1 MGSAP
6 ASEAAASHAVAS
18 QAVASDGAA
27 ARAAAPAA
35 DHLPGSV
42 QTAVKLLIVGH
53 FAVGKTTF
61 VGALSEIRPLRTE
74 EVMTQAGALVDDL
87 AGTKDKT
94 TTTVALDFG
103 RLTLNDTLVL
113 YLFGTPGQQ
122 RFTELWQDMT
132 RGALGALVLADTRR
146 LGQSFDVMGV
156 LEDLGLPYAVAL
168 NDFDDAP
175 EHDLDEVREA
185 LDLLPET
192 PLVRCD
198 ARDRVS
204 STHALIALV
213 EYLLTRNAGRT
224 SDSDSDIEL
233 EHA

>member
-6 ASEAAASHAVAS
+6 ASEAA
-18 QAVASDGAA
+18 
-27 ARAAAPAA
+27 
-35 DHLPGSV
+35 HLPGSV

-74 EVMTQAGALVDDL
+74 EVMTRAGALVDDL

-103 RLTLNDTLVL
+103 RLTLNDSLVL

-156 LEDLGLPYAVAL
+156 LEELGLPYAVAV
-168 NDFDDAP
+168 NDFDGAP
-175 EHDLDEVREA
+175 GHDLDEVRDA

-213 EYLLTRNAGRT
+213 EYLLTRKVGNGSGSGSGSGSGNSDRTGT
-224 SDSDSDIEL
+224 SDSDTEL